1 MSKKIITT
9 FLKLKP
15 EVKKAIKE
23 KYPDG
28 VEEHLT
34 SMKNII
40 KGYFFDGFIF
50 EFEDTTYM
58 IEFKSTNPGNIILD
72 DDDDDLGD
80 MPEGIAG
87 ADDVEDVEED
97 DVDDVDDVEDVED
110 AADDD
115 DDDF

>member
-34 SMKNII
+34 SMKNVI

-97 DVDDVDDVEDVED
+97 EVDDVEDVED

>member
-58 IEFKSTNPGNIILD
+58 IEFKSTNTGNIILD

-97 DVDDVDDVEDVED
+97 DVDDVEDVED

>member
-40 KGYFFDGFIF
+40 KGYFFDGFIL

-58 IEFKSTNPGNIILD
+58 IEFKSTNPGNIIL

-97 DVDDVDDVEDVED
+97 DVDDVEDVED

>member
-34 SMKNII
+34 SMKNVI

-97 DVDDVDDVEDVED
+97 DVDDVEDVED

>member
-34 SMKNII
+34 SMKNVI

-97 DVDDVDDVEDVED
+97 DVDEVDDVEDVED
-110 AADDD
+110 AADE

>member
-34 SMKNII
+34 SMKNVI

-72 DDDDDLGD
+72 DDDDDDLGD

-87 ADDVEDVEED
+87 ADDVEDAEED
-97 DVDDVDDVEDVED
+97 EVDDVEDVED
-110 AADDD
+110 AGDDD

>member
-34 SMKNII
+34 SMKNVI

-72 DDDDDLGD
+72 DDDDDDLGD

-97 DVDDVDDVEDVED
+97 EVDDVEDVED

-115 DDDF
+115 DDDDF

>member
-97 DVDDVDDVEDVED
+97 DVDDVEDVED

-115 DDDF
+115 DDF

>member
-97 DVDDVDDVEDVED
+97 DVDEVDDVEDVED

>member
-15 EVKKAIKE
+15 DVKKAIKE

-97 DVDDVDDVEDVED
+97 DVDDVEDVED

>member
-34 SMKNII
+34 SMKNVI

-87 ADDVEDVEED
+87 ADEVEDVEED
-97 DVDDVDDVEDVED
+97 EVDDVEDVED
-110 AADDD
+110 TADDD
-115 DDDF
+115 DF

>member
-80 MPEGIAG
+80 MPEGISG
-87 ADDVEDVEED
+87 ADDVEDVEE
-97 DVDDVDDVEDVED
+97 DDVDDVEDVED

>member
-97 DVDDVDDVEDVED
+97 DVDDVEDVED

>member
-28 VEEHLT
+28 VEAHLT
-34 SMKNII
+34 SMKNVI

-87 ADDVEDVEED
+87 ANDVEDVEED
-97 DVDDVDDVEDVED
+97 DVDEVDDVEDVED

>member
-34 SMKNII
+34 SMKNVI

-50 EFEDTTYM
+50 EYEDTTYM
-58 IEFKSTNPGNIILD
+58 IEFKATNPGNIILDD

-87 ADDVEDVEED
+87 AVDVEDVEYDEVED
-97 DVDDVDDVEDVED
+97 IEDVED
-110 AADDD
+110 AGDEDE
-115 DDDF
+115 DDF

>member
-9 FLKLKP
+9 FIKLKP

-28 VEEHLT
+28 VEDHLT
-34 SMKNII
+34 SMKNVI

-50 EFEDTTYM
+50 DYEDTTYM

-72 DDDDDLGD
+72 DDDDDDLCE
-80 MPEGIAG
+80 MPEGLEG
-87 ADDVEDVEED
+87 TDDVEDVDDDEE
-97 DVDDVDDVEDVED
+97 VDDVDKAENDGDEDE
-110 AADDD
+110 
-115 DDDF
+115 DDF

>member
-9 FLKLKP
+9 FIKLKP

-28 VEEHLT
+28 VEDHLT
-34 SMKNII
+34 SMKNVI

-50 EFEDTTYM
+50 DYEDTTYM

-72 DDDDDLGD
+72 DDDDDLGE
-80 MPEGIAG
+80 MPEGLAG
-87 ADDVEDVEED
+87 AD
-97 DVDDVDDVEDVED
+97 DVDDVDDDEEVDDVDKAEEDG
-110 AADDD
+110 DDD
-115 DDDF
+115 EDDF

>member
-72 DDDDDLGD
+72 DDDDLGD

-97 DVDDVDDVEDVED
+97 DVDEVDDVEDVED

-115 DDDF
+115 DF